1 MREYVE
7 SIDPDLLKSREKVT
21 TQKIS
26 KFQPEGEDEEIR
38 RYERYDHIPSNHKQT
53 APNIS
58 LGDPVFLNPDSYANL
73 TLVLRN
79 IGINAGLHRYG
90 GNLRYWVIVCCDG
103 LPFRLCYNLIKETRV
118 CIECNKSFFGLDK
131 FSDHCKSE
139 HDNMMELYY
148 EFDWVLL
155 RPCGGHI
162 EMSAIKSFFEL
173 NGIPFLKTLC
183 DLMGFKSEAAHCAK
197 KCTDHHKASS
207 LLLIF
212 YIDSLQEMVFCYLKA
227 LSDGEFPEK
236 KYTSKTSRPTAE
248 GFLSYSKTREG
259 DPQFMCMFSQTLHYA
274 QAIINYRMGIC
285 RNNAR
290 LIKSAL
296 FKFMDLFHGRN
307 HPTYQHIESY
317 LMLLDMSCPAELK
330 IFWTATFPS
339 VQATILAKAKTG
351 ISF

>member
-1 MREYVE
+1 
-7 SIDPDLLKSREKVT
+7 
-21 TQKIS
+21 
-26 KFQPEGEDEEIR
+26 
-38 RYERYDHIPSNHKQT
+38 
-53 APNIS
+53 
-58 LGDPVFLNPDSYANL
+58 
-73 TLVLRN
+73 
-79 IGINAGLHRYG
+79 
-90 GNLRYWVIVCCDG
+90 
-103 LPFRLCYNLIKETRV
+103 
-118 CIECNKSFFGLDK
+118 
-131 FSDHCKSE
+131 
-139 HDNMMELYY
+139 
-148 EFDWVLL
+148 
-155 RPCGGHI
+155 
-162 EMSAIKSFFEL
+162 
-173 NGIPFLKTLC
+173 
-183 DLMGFKSEAAHCAK
+183 
-197 KCTDHHKASS
+197 
-207 LLLIF
+207 
-212 YIDSLQEMVFCYLKA
+212 MVFCYLKA

-339 VQATILAKAKTG
+339 VQATILQT
-351 ISF
+351 